1 MAIEY
6 TEKWLENAKALVS
19 STVGWF
25 KPKTYEVLKGQ
36 KGLTGDAVPV
46 EHVFLV
52 IPDVVEV
59 DQVVSTNVRF
69 LPKVATETDYTV
81 TISDETKCTFDTDKE
96 EFTFIATGD
105 VDITVTIGTA
115 TVTKT
120 IKVEQ
125 NAHGVSIVEGN
136 AFIKGVEKTV
146 TFKLYPDATTEVIED
161 VDLFQNP
168 TVSINPVEADGDAD
182 VSNQYKVKSDI
193 LGNYT
198 LRVKTDRANYKCD
211 IWVVEDESLIATG
224 VTVDDLE
231 SEYGFNELILLD
243 PKFTPETATKLSYKV
258 TVDDDSIAT
267 YNSGKNAI
275 QTLSKVGE
283 TKAKITLDCG
293 NVVGEFNIN
302 VIDRDN
308 PSVKVTSIDINGL
321 PTEIEVDQI
330 EPFTIVINP
339 EDASNKEVDTVASGA
354 ITLQG
359 TSVKGI
365 SVGTGTLTVTAK
377 DGSGV
382 VGTKN
387 INVKDKTVLV
397 TGINLSAVDSQILA
411 DGVRHPITY
420 TVEPT
425 NATNKTVD
433 ITSTGVIKID
443 GDNFY
448 ADAVG
453 TGTFKITS
461 KDGSNK
467 SVTSATITVNAVPVP
482 VTSVDITITDTNILS
497 DGVRHNLTTSV
508 LPANADNKNVTVTSS
523 GVIKLDGNTKY
534 YADAVG
540 TGTITVTS
548 VENTAIK
555 KTSGTITVTAP
566 VVKVTGLTINGLSGV
581 DVKNDSVEHPFT
593 VDVAPANATDKT
605 YTVTSSG
612 VVKLNGAKTAI
623 LASEEGVGKL
633 IVTANDGSGIKSE
646 IDITV
651 TAV

>member
-6 TEKWLENAKALVS
+6 PQKWLENAKALVS

-36 KGLTGDAVPV
+36 KALTGDPV
-46 EHVFLV
+46 LVEQVFLV
-52 IPDVVEV
+52 IPETVEV
-59 DQVVSTNVRF
+59 NQVVPVVVRF
-69 LPKVATETDYTV
+69 LPKVATETNYTIV
-81 TISDETKCTFDTDKE
+81 ISNPSLCTFDVDKE
-96 EFTFIATGD
+96 ELTFIKAGEVDIDVEIGD
-105 VDITVTIGTA
+105 VRT
-115 TVTKT
+115 TKT
-120 IKVEQ
+120 INIVQQAVGVE
-125 NAHGVSIVEGN
+125 IVEGN
-136 AFIKGVEKTV
+136 AFIKGTEKTV
-146 TFKLYPDATTEVIED
+146 TFKLLPETTTEIIED

-168 TVSINPVEADGDAD
+168 TVSIESVDGEI
-182 VSNQYKVKSDI
+182 VNQYKIKSDY

-198 LRVKTDRANYKCD
+198 LRVKTDRATYKCD
-211 IWVVEDESLIATG
+211 IWVVEDESLIATE
-224 VTVDDLE
+224 VLVDNIE
-231 SEYGFNELILLD
+231 AEYGFNELILLD

-258 TVDDDSIAT
+258 TVSDDTIAN

-275 QTLSKVGE
+275 QTLSKVGT
-283 TKAKITLDCG
+283 TKGKITLDCG
-293 NVVGEFNIN
+293 NVVGEFDIN

-308 PSVKVTSIDINGL
+308 PPVKVTKIDINGL
-321 PTEIEVDQI
+321 PTDIEVDQTA
-330 EPFTIVINP
+330 PFTIAITPNN
-339 EDASNKEVDTVASGA
+339 ASNKEVDTVASGA
-354 ITLQG
+354 ITLEG
-359 TSVKGI
+359 NSVKGK
-365 SVGTGTLTVTAK
+365 SVGTGTLTVTSK

-387 INVKDKTVLV
+387 INVKAKTVLV
-397 TGINLSAVDSQILA
+397 TSITLGSIDNPILA
-411 DGVRHPITY
+411 DAVRHTIPY
-420 TVEPT
+420 TVAPST
-425 NATNKTVD
+425 ATNKTVD

-443 GDNFY
+443 GDKFY

-453 TGTFKITS
+453 TGTIKITS

-467 SVTSATITVNAVPVP
+467 SVTSASITVNAVPVP

-548 VENTAIK
+548 VENATIK

-612 VVKLNGAKTAI
+612 TVKLNGAKTAI
-623 LASEEGVGKL
+623 LASEEGAGKL
-633 IVTANDGSGIKSE
+633 IVTANDGSGIKTE
-646 IDITV
+646 LDITV
-651 TAV
+651 TAVG